1 MQIEQDNSK
10 SKKICV
16 SISAKNYDLLEEER
30 RAQGIPIS
38 TNLNKKLTEYTNNKE
53 MIRYLQQE
61 INQKTQVIENN
72 LKMIEQIN
80 KEYNEATSKLNDNKE
95 ELEAYQKYKQ
105 RHYFKRVLYSLFALD

>member
-10 SKKICV
+10 SKKICI
-16 SISAKNYDLLEEER
+16 SISAKNFELLEEER

-38 TNLNKKLTEYTNNKE
+38 TNLNKKLNEYVNNKE

-80 KEYNEATSKLNDNKE
+80 KEYNEATTKINENNKE
-95 ELEAYQKYKQ
+95 IEAYKKHKY
-105 RHYFKRVLYSLFALD
+105 RPYIKRVLYTIFALD